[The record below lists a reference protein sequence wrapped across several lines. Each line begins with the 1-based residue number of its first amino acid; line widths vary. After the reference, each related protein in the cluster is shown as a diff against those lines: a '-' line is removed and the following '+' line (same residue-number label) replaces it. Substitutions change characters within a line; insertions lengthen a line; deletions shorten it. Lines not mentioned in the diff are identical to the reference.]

1 MRHHRCPTLF
11 VAAGVL
17 AAVLALAGAAEAAI
31 TQWKFG
37 LVGVVFDAGQAVQ
50 VNASHFTDPEIAPS
64 PCSVLVEFFDG
75 VTGGSLK
82 TTRLTVPSG
91 RTQSADLGVSESVP
105 LRGKVPIYARV
116 TIGDPNAHPACTR
129 PSLEVFDKASGRTV
143 VTFEDP
149 NLQPDPEAFFPA
161 LTLVTGQFLRLNAV
175 NYGDPNEAPCP
186 IRLTIFAADGRVL
199 GQQSPLVASGAGAF
213 LDVGF
218 EDPDQR
224 VLVRAAASRVLE
236 GRDQRSLCRAFVFSA
251 EVYDAETGITT
262 ILIGDPNT

>member
-91 RTQSADLGVSESVP
+91 RTQSADLVVSESVP

-186 IRLTIFAADGRVL
+186 IRLTIFAADGGCSASNRHS
-199 GQQSPLVASGAGAF
+199 SPQARGPSSTWALRIPTSASWSERPRAASSRAVTSGASAG
-213 LDVGF
+213 
-218 EDPDQR
+218 R
-224 VLVRAAASRVLE
+224 SSSRRKSTTRRR
-236 GRDQRSLCRAFVFSA
+236 GSRRS
-251 EVYDAETGITT
+251 
-262 ILIGDPNT
+262 